1 MDYDVLAALRTKEN
15 YDRYSRFVKR
25 SSLSEEAYSI
35 FQAMGDWFKTND
47 TATEILWSSFA
58 AWYSLVRY
66 PKMDKDKMAA
76 HKAIIGLLSER
87 PEVEDAGLTPLIE
100 GLAKRDYAARIA
112 ETALKIVDGD
122 YGTDFTVISRLVD
135 EYIQSVGGL
144 SSLQRDL
151 GNFNVEALDSV
162 TGPGLEWRMH
172 ALRKALGPVRKG
184 DLGVFVK
191 RPDSGG
197 TTFLAQEMTYMAE
210 QLGEDECI
218 LWVNNEEAGNKVRRR
233 IVQSGIGWTVAEM
246 DADMPKALREY
257 ALQVGGMQKIKVFDR
272 ARAHKNDIEA
282 LCEQLKPKVI
292 VFDQLVK
299 VHGFDSGHSDG
310 SDQEKVTRQF
320 NWARELA
327 KMYGT
332 VIVVHQMGAEYAEKK
347 WVGME
352 GIFGAKTGPQGEADF
367 ILTLGRIAANGHKR
381 YLYVPKNK
389 MQTPGD
395 EAYRNGMFEIE
406 IIPTIARYK
415 G

>member
-15 YDRYSRFVKR
+15 YERYSRFIKR

-35 FQAMGDWFKTND
+35 FTAMGDWFKAND
-47 TATEILWSSFA
+47 LAPTIEWPSFS
-58 AWYSLVRY
+58 AWYALVRY

-76 HKAIIGLLSER
+76 HKALIGLLAER
-87 PEVEDAGLTPLIE
+87 PDLEDVGLTPLIE

-112 ETALKIVDGD
+112 ETALQIVDGD
-122 YGTDFTVISRLVD
+122 YGKDFNVITRLVD

-151 GNFNVEALDSV
+151 GSFNVQALDEV
-162 TGPGLEWRMH
+162 TGPGLDWRMT
-172 ALRKALGPVRKG
+172 ALNKALGPVRKG

-210 QLGEDECI
+210 QLGEDDVI
-218 LWVNNEEAGNKVRRR
+218 LWINNEEAGNKVRRR
-233 IVQSGIGWTVAEM
+233 IVQSALGWTVAEM

-257 ALQVGGMQKIKVFDR
+257 ALRVGGMQKIKVFDR

-282 LCEQLKPKVI
+282 LCEQLKPRVI

-299 VHGFDSGHSDG
+299 VHGFDTSGSDG
-310 SDQEKVTRQF
+310 QDQEKVTRQF

-332 VIVVHQMGAEYAEKK
+332 VIVVHQMGADYAEKK

-367 ILTLGRIAANGHKR
+367 ILTLGRIAANGNRR
-381 YLYVPKNK
+381 YLFVPKNK

-395 EAYRNGMFEIE
+395 EAYRNGMFEID
-406 IIPTIARYK
+406 IVPTIARFK